1 MYLLW
6 YLMVV
11 LFLHHPPNC
20 QAYMKTPRTS
30 TTEATG
36 IFTVPLDNH
45 HMIRDLTVNQGRI
58 QDAADD
64 LHTTHDVIEYSEV
77 SNVLHGINEYLI
89 TNMPVPL
96 IHKYSSTNYV
106 AHQQHDAPSQL
117 HGAAYKSHDASSILR
132 MSHKVHTEELQ
143 VTLWTLHPS
152 NLSDQGQHHT
162 CLQDKALD
170 DQQEQH
176 LCAILND
183 PSMANTQVPMRI

>member
-6 YLMVV
+6 YVMVV
-11 LFLHHPPNC
+11 LSLHHPPNC

-30 TTEATG
+30 TEATG
-36 IFTVPLDNH
+36 TSNAPLDNH

-58 QDAADD
+58 QDATDD
-64 LHTTHDVIEYSEV
+64 LLRTHDVIEYSEV
-77 SNVLHGINEYLI
+77 SNMLHGINEYLI
-89 TNMPVPL
+89 TNIPVPL
-96 IHKYSSTNYV
+96 ILNYA
-106 AHQQHDAPSQL
+106 AHQQQDAPSQL
-117 HGAAYKSHDASSILR
+117 HGAACKSQDVPNILR

-143 VTLWTLHPS
+143 QVTLWILDPRNTS
-152 NLSDQGQHHT
+152 VQGQHHT